1 MTASLELAVK
11 SFLILSLAIALTTPA
26 YSTTFLYSFKCKSN
40 DDNST
45 MTHES
50 SLQRSNERVDGDAL
64 SYQAGSFSY
73 LQRGRIAFKDIFGF
87 QEGQNRDTRLPKYRG
102 EAGIFYDMNISFEGA
117 KGISEFYAS
126 SSFSDSRISSNNAI
140 RFEEFS
146 RNFSE
151 EFDKEFSINY
161 SAEKID
167 VNANAI
173 MGNSR
178 RRDFDYDFL
187 FNATVANGVV
197 ETNRI
202 MRLPSNK
209 DLDIL
214 SWEQNSLMK
223 GNITVDDQLSA
234 SNLLDT
240 SYPRI

>member
-1 MTASLELAVK
+1 MNAIFELAVK
-11 SFLILSLAIALTTPA
+11 FFLILCLAIALTTPA
-26 YSTTFLYSFKCKSN
+26 DATTFFYSFKCKSN

-50 SLQRSNERVDGDAL
+50 NLQQSNGKDDGNTL
-64 SYQAGSFSY
+64 GYQAGSFSY
-73 LQRGRIAFKDIFGF
+73 LQKGRIAFKDIFGF
-87 QEGQNRDTRLPKYRG
+87 QEGQNRDPRLPKYQG
-102 EAGIFYDMNISFEGA
+102 EAGIFHDMNISFEGA

-126 SSFSDSRISSNNAI
+126 GSFSDSRITSNNAI

-178 RRDFDYDFL
+178 RRDFGYDFL
-187 FNATVANGVV
+187 YNATVANGVV
-197 ETNRI
+197 ETKRT
-202 MRLPSNK
+202 MRLPGSI
-209 DLDIL
+209 DLGR
-214 SWEQNSLMK
+214 SSGEQNSLMK
-223 GNITVDDQLSA
+223 GNITLADRLYLNNFS
-234 SNLLDT
+234 
-240 SYPRI
+240 